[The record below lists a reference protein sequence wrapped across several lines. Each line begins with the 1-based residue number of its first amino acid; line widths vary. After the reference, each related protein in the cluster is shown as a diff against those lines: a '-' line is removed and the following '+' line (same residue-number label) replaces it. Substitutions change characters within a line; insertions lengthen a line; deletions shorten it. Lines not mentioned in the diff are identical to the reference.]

1 MENISEEY
9 NKINPIQER
18 IQTDYNIK
26 EEENN
31 KHHDKASTNQ
41 KTTTKKIVKNK
52 LIERKNYNTNTNY
65 MTRNNSIKFITPTK
79 VNNISSDS
87 EEKSTYIQSR
97 IYSQKTHN

>member
-1 MENISEEY
+1 MSVNLKIILY
-9 NKINPIQER
+9 DKINPIQER

-31 KHHDKASTNQ
+31 KHHDKASTNK
-41 KTTTKKIVKNK
+41 KTTTKK
-52 LIERKNYNTNTNY
+52 IERKNYNTNTNY

-87 EEKSTYIQSR
+87 EEM
-97 IYSQKTHN
+97 